1 MYNDTDWPQ
10 LSIRNMSWRRLAR
23 GRLLPMQKTKS
34 RIRVRTSWK
43 IISWQFS
50 STSRGLGVVYASM
63 WSLVVFWVFLSCFL
77 LYNNWNFG
85 TSSVI
90 KNVEFCYGAMALFQC
105 LLHIRTILEC
115 GSAEEDAKRQR
126 GLTKAFDHPRN
137 STLSRMWQKMDLP
150 LYCCRTSD
158 DLCLRNCFVSTI
170 ESLSRI
176 PSTMSMSAAQ
186 KNLSKRIY
194 VLSRR
199 YRLHNNR

>member
-1 MYNDTDWPQ
+1 
-10 LSIRNMSWRRLAR
+10 
-23 GRLLPMQKTKS
+23 
-34 RIRVRTSWK
+34 
-43 IISWQFS
+43 
-50 STSRGLGVVYASM
+50 
-63 WSLVVFWVFLSCFL
+63 
-77 LYNNWNFG
+77 
-85 TSSVI
+85 
-90 KNVEFCYGAMALFQC
+90 MALFQC